1 MVRVAF
7 TGSFYPPHE
16 GHRHVVDQARAIG
29 LTVVIFVANN
39 PDKNYKLTMAE
50 RVEQAKDFFS
60 TGNVIGVEAE
70 NIGSAIRENG
80 CVAIVRGIRDQR
92 DYVYEEVITKFN
104 LTRNGLP
111 TIYIPAPDNLKGVSS
126 TAIRAQQYEAKNI

>member
-16 GHRHVVDQARAIG
+16 GHRHVVDQAKALG
-29 LTVVIFVANN
+29 LEVIVFVANN
-39 PDKNYKLTMAE
+39 PDKLYKKTMDE
-50 RVEQAKDFFS
+50 RIEEAHAFFG
-60 TGNVIGVEAE
+60 TPVVGCELD
-70 NIGSAIRENG
+70 NIGSLIHEYG
-80 CVAIVRGIRDQR
+80 CKAIVRGIRDQR